1 MLISNVSIIF
11 CAKKK
16 KTKKAGQQM
25 KNGRHNFKSASV
37 CEFENIQ
44 ENTWKSTKE
53 NNLNG

>member
-11 CAKKK
+11 CAKKRK
-16 KTKKAGQQM
+16 LKKAGQQM

-37 CEFENIQ
+37 CEFE
-44 ENTWKSTKE
+44 KYSGKYMKKYKR

>member
-1 MLISNVSIIF
+1 
-11 CAKKK
+11 
-16 KTKKAGQQM
+16 M